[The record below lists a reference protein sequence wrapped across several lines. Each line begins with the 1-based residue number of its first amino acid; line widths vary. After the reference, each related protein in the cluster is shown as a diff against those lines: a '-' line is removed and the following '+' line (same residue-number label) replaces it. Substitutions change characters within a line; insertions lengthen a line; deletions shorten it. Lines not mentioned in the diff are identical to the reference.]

1 MEQWNYDDDMLHEME
16 KEVILLNIE
25 LTDLEVYSSDYGEF
39 EESNPTQDEISY
51 SLEDWVKTLYME
63 VLVRDLENEEEKEL
77 ILKQYNG
84 ENFSAL
90 KKEFKDKS
98 YTVEEFYE
106 YSRNLKR
113 QLDDAIYYVLENY
126 NGTEE
131 RGNMYQMVS
140 GTSNIKEKSMSK
152 FDFVFWEYLYTNRK
166 KVKSL
171 MKKEVVDITSEE
183 EKMLDIIKINFVRIA
198 KRKQS
203 QLDQKKFEKMFEKMF
218 PHLEEKVKIKEI
230 ILTLNALK
238 NLILKADVD
247 ESIYTMFLDDSLE
260 ELQKCYDGIENQIVE
275 LNSVNSETNI
285 LS

>member
-1 MEQWNYDDDMLHEME
+1 MEQWNNDDDMLHEIE

-25 LTDLEVYSSDYGEF
+25 LTDLEVNSSDYVKF
-39 EESNPTQDEISY
+39 EGSNRTQDEILY
-51 SLEDWVKTLYME
+51 SLEDWVKTLYMKE
-63 VLVRDLENEEEKEL
+63 VVCDLENEKEKQL
-77 ILKQYNG
+77 IWNQYNV

-90 KKEFKDKS
+90 KKNFKDKLC
-98 YTVEEFYE
+98 TVGEFFE

-113 QLDDAIYYVLENY
+113 QLDDVIYYVLENY
-126 NGTEE
+126 DGTEE

-140 GTSNIKEKSMSK
+140 GTSDIKEKSMSK
-152 FDFVFWEYLYTNRK
+152 FDLFFWEYLCTNRK

-171 MKKEVVDITSEE
+171 MKKEVVDIASEE

-203 QLDQKKFEKMFEKMF
+203 QLDQKKFETMFETMF
-218 PHLEEKVKIKEI
+218 PYLDEKFKTKKI

-247 ESIYTMFLDDSLE
+247 ESIYTKFLDDSLE
-260 ELQKCYDGIENQIVE
+260 ELQKCYDGIENQIAE
-275 LNSVNSETNI
+275 LNGINLN
-285 LS
+285 